1 MQKKEGIYGHFL
13 ICYYALTLLRLL
25 ELKTFRGAIPAGQIV
40 SFIRQYSLT
49 ETKEGSYI
57 NNSTRSDVYEEIR
70 KELQLLK
77 LGNLYLKKKDVDN
90 FFRAEV

>member
-1 MQKKEGIYGHFL
+1 MVAGPE
-13 ICYYALTLLRLL
+13 
-25 ELKTFRGAIPAGQIV
+25 GQIV

-49 ETKEGSYI
+49 GTKEENYI
-57 NNSTRSDVYEEIR
+57 NNSTRSDVYEEIK

-90 FFRAEV
+90 LFRAEV